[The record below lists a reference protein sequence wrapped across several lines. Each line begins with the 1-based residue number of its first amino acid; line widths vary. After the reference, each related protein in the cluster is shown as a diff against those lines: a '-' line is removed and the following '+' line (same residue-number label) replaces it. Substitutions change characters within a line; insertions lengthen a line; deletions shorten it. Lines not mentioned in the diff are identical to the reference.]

1 MQKEDKGRET
11 KVVFDWDVTSVR
23 DDAGKTR
30 ETAVPDAN
38 STGLRTATSSE
49 PVALDDSGDDSA
61 FLMFALPHHMETLAS
76 AGQDAAAAG
85 NEPPLCF
92 HTFHGR
98 TCLVRGLAA
107 RPPDAGA
114 VPMLA
119 AALREDTQFQ
129 ISDNV
134 LRGAA
139 DTYFPVSCPGGV
151 AWWPSQGRH
160 GCSWPSTLCLS
171 DLCLNFQL
179 PR

>member
-107 RPPDAGA
+107 RAPDAGA

-139 DTYFPVSCPGGV
+139 DTYFPAKVLAKV
-151 AWWPSQGRH
+151 GRIIEINEELQRLKS
-160 GCSWPSTLCLS
+160 G
-171 DLCLNFQL
+171 
-179 PR
+179 